1 VLVAPTLATVQF
13 RHALLAETVAT
24 RLTPSDRRAL
34 HADLAAAW
42 QDHGAVDARARAAA
56 HGLLAVPHVDAV
68 IAAAAAL
75 DAARDE
81 RRTDPSSALRL
92 LADAID
98 VLEQY
103 APQELQLR
111 AEALIELGDT
121 RVAAVDWPS
130 ASDAF
135 ERAAAL
141 TARLD
146 DAELHGR
153 AEARAAL
160 HMTMFD
166 DDPVRRGR
174 LEAALDRLPDG
185 DQPRRVEL
193 LGRLSVAELGR
204 GDLWPQARR
213 HADAAIA
220 MARRLGDPE
229 LIATA
234 LVDRHLTTMD
244 GADLEARAAA
254 ADELVELGERAR
266 RPDRVL
272 VGQQWRYG
280 AALSR
285 GDLAGAT
292 AVLDDTEVLA
302 ALMPSPEWT
311 YGVLLRRALIAA
323 IEGDHATALALVE
336 QSRPLGERVLWPD
349 EALGLDVGARTLIQ
363 RITGIVDPA
372 LPALHDEF
380 AAMSTIAR

>member
-1 VLVAPTLATVQF
+1 
-13 RHALLAETVAT
+13 
-24 RLTPSDRRAL
+24 
-34 HADLAAAW
+34 
-42 QDHGAVDARARAAA
+42 
-56 HGLLAVPHVDAV
+56 
-68 IAAAAAL
+68 
-75 DAARDE
+75 
-81 RRTDPSSALRL
+81 
-92 LADAID
+92 
-98 VLEQY
+98 
-103 APQELQLR
+103 
-111 AEALIELGDT
+111 
-121 RVAAVDWPS
+121 
-130 ASDAF
+130 
-135 ERAAAL
+135 
-141 TARLD
+141 
-146 DAELHGR
+146 
-153 AEARAAL
+153 
-160 HMTMFD
+160 MTMFD

-336 QSRPLGERVLWPD
+336 QSRPLGDRVLWPD
-349 EALGLDVGARTLIQ
+349 EALGLDLGARTLIQ

-380 AAMSTIAR
+380 AAMSTIPQKAYFQSHVAASALAAGDRDTAEQMVHRLAGKLARVETPAEAPATILLVAALVARLGLREHAACSPAPV